1 MTSMKPLTFDP
12 SAAGGG
18 GTDIQL
24 WFRVSQFYAYEAALL
39 DNQHIDEWLQLL
51 DDDIIY
57 RAPVRVT
64 RKRGAP
70 TETEMMLF
78 DENRRSLGL
87 RVRRLS
93 TDVAWSE
100 DPPSRTRRMV
110 GNVIANAE
118 ADGSTALVTSALLVY
133 RNRGDSWEH
142 DLISAERQD
151 RLAVAEGQPIRL
163 LERTIIFDQTTLGTK
178 NLALFF

>member
-1 MTSMKPLTFDP
+1 MTTTEPQTFDP
-12 SAAGGG
+12 SAFGVGHDLG
-18 GTDIQL
+18 L
-24 WFRVSQFYAYEAALL
+24 WFRVSQFYAHEASLL
-39 DNQHIDEWLQLL
+39 DNQRMDEWLNLL
-51 DDDIIY
+51 DDAIVY

-64 RKRGAP
+64 RKRGES

-110 GNVIANAE
+110 GNVIARPAG
-118 ADGSTALVTSALLVY
+118 DGATALVTSALFVY
-133 RNRGDSWEH
+133 RNRADSWDH
-142 DLISAERQD
+142 DLISAERRD
-151 RLAVAEGQPIRL
+151 RLAVAETQPIRL

-178 NLALFF
+178 NLGLFF